1 MMFFFK
7 VWAGLWGGFA
17 LSISMAQAA
26 VPVISEGHPWVRA
39 IDRDDVDTVAR
50 GIRSGELGALVR
62 ISGKTRER
70 LFDRALTH
78 GSEKVFALMLKSLR
92 AKGVTSRKLSD
103 ARGTPALLSLASL
116 SVPGSSRLEAYQDMA
131 RIYLKTFPG
140 SLYERDQAYVGDG
153 RLPIHGAAAV
163 GNHALLRIFLMAGAD
178 PNARNA
184 TGETPLHLSARHG
197 HLAVIRELIHHGARI
212 NEQTRYTHATPLMY
226 AAELGRKPVIR
237 MLLASGAKKS
247 SKDVFGKTARQRYRE
262 FSMNSVPQREVR
274 Q

>member
-1 MMFFFK
+1 MKIFFR
-7 VWAGLWGGFA
+7 VWAGLLGGLTLISTLA
-17 LSISMAQAA
+17 HAAPQVLSES
-26 VPVISEGHPWVRA
+26 HRWVRA
-39 IDRDDVDTVAR
+39 VERDDVESVSRAL
-50 GIRSGELGALVR
+50 RSGELGSLSR

-78 GSEKVFALMLKSLR
+78 GSERVFAIMLKSLKS
-92 AKGVTSRKLSD
+92 KGVSSRKLSD
-103 ARGTPALLSLASL
+103 ARGTPALLSLATL
-116 SVPGSSRLEAYQDMA
+116 SVPGSARAGVYESMA
-131 RIYLKTFPG
+131 RAYLKTFPG

-178 PNARNA
+178 PNARNS

-197 HLAVIRELIHHGARI
+197 HLEVVKELLGRGARV
-212 NEQTRYTHATPLMY
+212 NEQTRFTHATPLMY

-237 MLLASGAKKS
+237 LLLASGAKKTS
-247 SKDVFGKTARQRYRE
+247 RDVFGKTAKQRYRE
-262 FSMNSVPQREVR
+262 FSMNSAPQQPVR

>member
-1 MMFFFK
+1 MKFLFQ

-17 LSISMAQAA
+17 LSISLAHAA
-26 VPVISEGHPWVRA
+26 VPVISEGHAWVRA
-39 IDRDDVDTVAR
+39 IDRDDVETVSRAMLAR
-50 GIRSGELGALVR
+50 EFGVLVR

-70 LFDRALTH
+70 LFDRALAH
-78 GSEKVFALMLKSLR
+78 GSERVFALFLKSLKS
-92 AKGVTSRKLSD
+92 KGVASRKLAD

-116 SVPGSSRLEAYQDMA
+116 SVPGSPRLAAYQAMT
-131 RIYLKTFPG
+131 RTYLKTFPG

-178 PNARNA
+178 PNARNS
-184 TGETPLHLSARHG
+184 TGETPLHLAARHG
-197 HLAVIRELIHHGARI
+197 HLEVIGELIERGARI
-212 NEQTRYTHATPLMY
+212 NEQTRYTPATPLRY

-237 MLLASGAKKS
+237 LLLASGAKKTS
-247 SKDVFGKTARQRYRE
+247 RDVFGKTAKQRYRE
-262 FSMNSVPQREVR
+262 FSMNSAAQRELR

>member
-1 MMFFFK
+1 MKFFFQ
-7 VWAGLWGGFA
+7 VWAGLLGGLA
-17 LSISMAQAA
+17 LSITFAEAA
-26 VPVISEGHPWVRA
+26 APVIPEGHSWVRA
-39 IDRDDVDTVAR
+39 VERDDVDTVAR
-50 GIRSGELGALVR
+50 GIRSGEIGALIR

-78 GSEKVFALMLKSLR
+78 GSKRVFSLMIRSLKS
-92 AKGVTSRKLSD
+92 KGVSSRKLSD

-116 SVPGSSRLEAYQDMA
+116 SVPGSPRLAAYQEMA
-131 RIYLKTFPG
+131 RNYLKTFPG

-178 PNARNA
+178 PNVRNA

-197 HLAVIRELIHHGARI
+197 HLEVVRELIDCGARV

-226 AAELGRKPVIR
+226 AAELGRKQVIR
-237 MLLASGAKKS
+237 ALLASGAKKTS
-247 SKDVFGKTARQRYRE
+247 RDVFGKTAKQRYRE
-262 FSMNSVPQREVR
+262 FSMNSAPQREIR

>member
-1 MMFFFK
+1 MKFFFK
-7 VWAGLWGGFA
+7 VWAGLLGGLA
-17 LSISMAQAA
+17 LSMTFAQAA
-26 VPVISEGHPWVRA
+26 APVIPEGHSWVRA
-39 IDRDDVDTVAR
+39 VERDDVESVAQ
-50 GIRSGELGALVR
+50 GMRSGRISALIR

-78 GSEKVFALMLKSLR
+78 GSKRVFSLMIRSLR
-92 AKGVTSRKLSD
+92 SKGVSSRKLSD

-116 SVPGSSRLEAYQDMA
+116 SVPGSPRQSAYQDMA
-131 RIYLKTFPG
+131 QIYLKTFPG

-163 GNHALLRIFLMAGAD
+163 GNHALLRILLRAGAD

-197 HLAVIRELIHHGARI
+197 HLEGVRELIDCGARV

-226 AAELGRKPVIR
+226 AAELGRKQVIR
-237 MLLASGAKKS
+237 VLLASGAKKTS
-247 SKDVFGKTARQRYRE
+247 RDVFGKTAKQRYRE
-262 FSMNSVPQREVR
+262 FSMISAPQREIR

>member
-1 MMFFFK
+1 MG
-7 VWAGLWGGFA
+7 GLA
-17 LSISMAQAA
+17 LSMTFAQAA
-26 VPVISEGHPWVRA
+26 VPSISEGHPWVRA
-39 IDRDDVDTVAR
+39 IEHDDVESVAR
-50 GIRSGELGALVR
+50 GMRSGEIGALVR

-78 GSEKVFALMLKSLR
+78 GSKRVFSLMIRGLK
-92 AKGVTSRKLSD
+92 AKGVASRKLSD

-116 SVPGSSRLEAYQDMA
+116 SVPGSPRLAAYQEMA
-131 RIYLKTFPG
+131 RNYLKTFPG

-178 PNARNA
+178 PNVRNA

-197 HLAVIRELIHHGARI
+197 HLEVVRELIESGARV

-226 AAELGRKPVIR
+226 AAELGRKQVIR
-237 MLLASGAKKS
+237 ALLASGAKKTS
-247 SKDVFGKTARQRYRE
+247 RDVFGKTAKQRYRE
-262 FSMNSVPQREVR
+262 FSMNSASQREMR